1 MEKNIKH
8 LDVSELCKK
17 RGVKMTPQRSII
29 AEVINNS
36 KDHPDVEKIYER
48 AHEKNK
54 RISLATVYR
63 TMKLFEE
70 AKAVIKHDFRFGE
83 EKARYEAASKWEHN
97 HLINIIS
104 GKVIEFQNP
113 GFERLAEQICEK
125 KGYKMMGYK
134 LELFA
139 LEEACKKIK

>member
-1 MEKNIKH
+1 MEKNIKK

-17 RGVKMTPQRSII
+17 SGVKMTPQRSII

-36 KDHPDVEKIYER
+36 NDHPDVEKIYER
-48 AHEKNK
+48 AYKQNK

-63 TMKLFEE
+63 TVKLFEE
-70 AKAVIKHDFRFGE
+70 AKAIIKHEFKFGE
-83 EKARYEAASKWEHN
+83 EKARYEATSKWEHN